1 MAVAGIGHP
10 ERFFRA
16 LQAAGAGLSQTCGFP
31 DHHAY
36 TAADLAPFAGLPVLM
51 TAKDAV
57 KCAAFAA
64 PNWWRVEAT
73 MEFAPGQGERL
84 LQVVLA
90 TLGELE
96 VRS

>member
-16 LQAAGAGLSQTCGFP
+16 VQAAGAGVQQSVDFP
-31 DHHAY
+31 DHHRYVAS
-36 TAADLAPFAGLPVLM
+36 DLASFAGQPVLM

-64 PNWWRVEAT
+64 PNWWRVDAAL
-73 MEFAPGQGERL
+73 EFAPGEGERL
-84 LQVVLA
+84 VRAVLA
-90 TLGELE
+90 AMA
-96 VRS
+96 

>member
-1 MAVAGIGHP
+1 VP
-10 ERFFRA
+10 F
-16 LQAAGAGLSQTCGFP
+16 T

-64 PNWWRVEAT
+64 PNWWRVDAT
-73 MEFAPGQGERL
+73 LEFAPGEGERL

-90 TLGELE
+90 TLGTLK
-96 VRS
+96 VGS